1 MQTPIHAETGGQ
13 GHNKFQLQLFCCKRV
28 PPPYKDRGIIMRRLP
43 LITALAVLLAAS
55 VCFAAPIPFPQVD
68 SDLRADPAAKFGTLP
83 NGLRYVVMPNH
94 EPKGRVSLRL
104 LVLAG
109 SLEETDSQQGLAHY
123 LEHMAFNGSTHFA
136 PGTLVERLQR
146 LGMGFGADTN
156 AATSFDH
163 TIYQLELP
171 DTAPGTLAEG
181 LQILSDYCGGLLLEQ
196 KMVDKERGIILSE
209 KRARDSVSY
218 RTFVSELEFLTAGT
232 RIPKRLPIGKTDVIE
247 KASREQFVDFYNTWY
262 RPDRMVVIVV
272 GDIDGA
278 SVEKQIVDGFSGI
291 APRSPE
297 PPAVDLGQ
305 VPVFTGLRAN
315 YHGEPEAP
323 DTRIVLASTVP
334 YTHEPDTA
342 ATRLKYLPRML
353 AVDMLNLRLGI
364 LAKKENAP
372 FIRASASIDESFNL
386 YREADIEV
394 VCKAEQWLDAMNVAD
409 HEFRRAFMFGFH
421 EDELKQVVSDFRNS
435 LEQAAKTAS
444 TRRSDDL
451 AGEVA
456 DSLVDR
462 EVFTSPQDD
471 LALYGPA
478 LDKVTLADCAAAFRA
493 AWSSAGRYVMVAGNL
508 KLVGPQNATNA
519 IVAAAYNRARAV
531 EIKPTGAR
539 AEVTWAYSDFGPPGA
554 VASKTHIDDLDITEV
569 VFANGVRLNLKK
581 TDFEAN
587 TIHVAARIG
596 TGLLTEPP
604 AEPGLSRFA
613 SLTFSAGGLGKHGAD
628 DLQQILAGKT
638 VGVLFSSTTDAFV
651 FEGDTNKDDLALE
664 FQLLTASIKD
674 PGYRP
679 EALRT
684 ARKRIDAA
692 YLSFAHTE
700 HGPMNLKVPQILA
713 SGDTRFGL
721 PPREQMLARN
731 LDEVKAWLAPQL
743 ASGALEV
750 SVLGD
755 IDVDAVIG
763 IAARTI
769 GTLPMRDPRPR
780 LDELKRVSFP
790 SVPFREDY
798 GIDTE
803 IPKGVVAIYW
813 PTADGTDV
821 HRARRLNMLADVLA
835 DRLRVKVREQLGS
848 SYSPTATSFASDVFP
863 GYGYLEAIVIVDPA
877 KTKQIEDVI
886 IDVAADLSAHGATQD
901 ELERA
906 KKPKLTAERESERT
920 NKYWMTVLL
929 RAQERPEVL
938 DWARSRRA
946 DFESISLADVDALA
960 KAYLSPEKASRVTIH
975 PYLVPAASPLRTA
988 PTPRPPPDGL

>member
-1 MQTPIHAETGGQ
+1 M
-13 GHNKFQLQLFCCKRV
+13 
-28 PPPYKDRGIIMRRLP
+28 
-43 LITALAVLLAAS
+43 
-55 VCFAAPIPFPQVD
+55 
-68 SDLRADPAAKFGTLP
+68 
-83 NGLRYVVMPNH
+83 
-94 EPKGRVSLRL
+94 
-104 LVLAG
+104 
-109 SLEETDSQQGLAHY
+109 
-123 LEHMAFNGSTHFA
+123 
-136 PGTLVERLQR
+136 
-146 LGMGFGADTN
+146 
-156 AATSFDH
+156 
-163 TIYQLELP
+163 
-171 DTAPGTLAEG
+171 
-181 LQILSDYCGGLLLEQ
+181 
-196 KMVDKERGIILSE
+196 
-209 KRARDSVSY
+209 
-218 RTFVSELEFLTAGT
+218 
-232 RIPKRLPIGKTDVIE
+232 TDVIE

-278 SVEKQIVDGFSGI
+278 SIEKQIVDGFSGI

-305 VPVFTGLRAN
+305 VPVFTGLKAN

-519 IVAAAYNRARAV
+519 IVAAAYNRARAA

-604 AEPGLSRFA
+604 TEPGLS
-613 SLTFSAGGLGKHGAD
+613 
-628 DLQQILAGKT
+628 T
-638 VGVLFSSTTDAFV
+638 VRLPY
-651 FEGDTNKDDLALE
+651 
-664 FQLLTASIKD
+664 LLRGRPRQARRGRPPAD
-674 PGYRP
+674 PGRQDGRRP
-679 EALRT
+679 LQLDDRRVRLRG
-684 ARKRIDAA
+684 RHEQGRPCPRIPAA
-692 YLSFAHTE
+692 DRLDQR
-700 HGPMNLKVPQILA
+700 P
-713 SGDTRFGL
+713 GL
-721 PPREQMLARN
+721 PPGGAAHR
-731 LDEVKAWLAPQL
+731 PQ
-743 ASGALEV
+743 AHRRG
-750 SVLGD
+750 
-755 IDVDAVIG
+755 
-763 IAARTI
+763 
-769 GTLPMRDPRPR
+769 LPLLR
-780 LDELKRVSFP
+780 
-790 SVPFREDY
+790 
-798 GIDTE
+798 
-803 IPKGVVAIYW
+803 A
-813 PTADGTDV
+813 
-821 HRARRLNMLADVLA
+821 HRARAHEPEGSPDPRQ
-835 DRLRVKVREQLGS
+835 RRHPLRAAAEGPDDGAQPGRGEGVARPAARERRPRGARS
-848 SYSPTATSFASDVFP
+848 SATSTSM
-863 GYGYLEAIVIVDPA
+863 
-877 KTKQIEDVI
+877 
-886 IDVAADLSAHGATQD
+886 
-901 ELERA
+901 R
-906 KKPKLTAERESERT
+906 
-920 NKYWMTVLL
+920 
-929 RAQERPEVL
+929 
-938 DWARSRRA
+938 
-946 DFESISLADVDALA
+946 
-960 KAYLSPEKASRVTIH
+960 
-975 PYLVPAASPLRTA
+975 
-988 PTPRPPPDGL
+988 